1 MAMMVKSGSKMLNIM
16 KKHNLFWCMAAI
28 TLLASCAAPEL
39 EPEIQTPEGETDKPK
54 QTITINAV
62 EVLPDEA
69 TKAIHGTEAE
79 ATSFSW
85 QAGIDK
91 IGVIKKYSDAE
102 EWSMDHHRFTNTTD
116 GSIATFVYDKDEEG
130 MGMVWGEE
138 LTLEVGDQIV
148 AYYPYATAASSWY
161 DSTKPYLKRCS
172 VSLSPCCRMA
182 P

>member
-1 MAMMVKSGSKMLNIM
+1 MAMMVKSGSKTLNVM
-16 KKHNLFWCMAAI
+16 KKHIFFQCVAAM

-39 EPEIQTPEGETDKPK
+39 DPEIQTPGGETDKPK
-54 QTITINAV
+54 QTITINAI
-62 EVLPDEA
+62 ESLPDDA

-102 EWSMDHHRFTNTTD
+102 EWSMDHHRFTNTAD

-130 MGMVWGEE
+130 MGMVSG
-138 LTLEVGDQIV
+138 VC
-148 AYYPYATAASSWY
+148 
-161 DSTKPYLKRCS
+161 KPMVIHTPFFCI
-172 VSLSPCCRMA
+172 
-182 P
+182 